1 MQNKNLPK
9 HIEIVSINLLVD
21 QLKIVL
27 DFFFNY
33 FNFSFRDI
41 TVENISSPEHFDLIK
56 KLSNI
61 TKLAEIKFSSEI
73 SNETK
78 VSESNK
84 QSVTEELYVDG
95 IKYYC
100 NLVEVLNIFK
110 NIKILYLN
118 NLPKDLEVTN

>member
-1 MQNKNLPK
+1 LQNKNLPK